1 MHSRAAGVS
10 LRGHPLILMDEAAQ
24 DIASSDTCTAR
35 PWRGSGSVVGRQE
48 AESSV
53 RSGGVVV
60 LRVGAKDTFEMPP
73 SKHKQPVQ
81 AL

>member
-1 MHSRAAGVS
+1 VV
-10 LRGHPLILMDEAAQ
+10 RGHEAK
-24 DIASSDTCTAR
+24 SSV
-35 PWRGSGSVVGRQE
+35 GSGVIVM
-48 AESSV
+48 
-53 RSGGVVV
+53 

>member
-1 MHSRAAGVS
+1 
-10 LRGHPLILMDEAAQ
+10 MDEAAQ
-24 DIASSDTCTAR
+24 DVASSDTVVRGHEAK
-35 PWRGSGSVVGRQE
+35 PSVGSGAVVM
-48 AESSV
+48 
-53 RSGGVVV
+53 

>member
-1 MHSRAAGVS
+1 
-10 LRGHPLILMDEAAQ
+10 MDEAAQ
-24 DIASSDTCTAR
+24 DVASSDTCTAR
-35 PWRGSGSVVGRQE
+35 PWRGNRSVVGGQE
-48 AESSV
+48 AKSSV
-53 RSGGVVV
+53 GSGGVVM

>member
-1 MHSRAAGVS
+1 
-10 LRGHPLILMDEAAQ
+10 MDEAAQ
-24 DIASSDTCTAR
+24 DVASSDTCATL
-35 PWRGSGSVVGRQE
+35 PWRRRGPVVRGHEAKPSVGSGAVVM
-48 AESSV
+48 
-53 RSGGVVV
+53 